1 VLLAMTLGEVKAV
14 DDISFAIAAGR
25 TLGLVGESGCGK
37 TTTSKM
43 ILNLEQPTSG
53 QVLLD
58 GRPIHGLH
66 GKRLREYRALVQAV
80 FRDPRS
86 SLNPRMTAGRIIAE
100 SLIVAGWG
108 RVKVASA
115 SASFWSMSA
124 CGPSRRRSIRTSSAA
139 GSGSASLWL
148 ARLRRGHG

>member
-1 VLLAMTLGEVKAV
+1 M

-37 TTTSKM
+37 TTTSKL

-58 GRPIHGLH
+58 GKPIHGLR
-66 GKRLREYRALVQAV
+66 GKALRDYRALVQAV
-80 FRDPRS
+80 FQDPWS

-100 SLIVAGWG
+100 LLIVTGWG
-108 RVKVASA
+108 RAEDRRARQRTSG
-115 SASFWSMSA
+115 SMSGCA
-124 CGPSRRRSIRTSSAA
+124 PSRRRSIRTSSAA
-139 GSGSASLWL
+139 GSASGSRWPE
-148 ARLRRGHG
+148 RWRRGRG